1 MSGQKT
7 IDLNEFRR
15 QYQIPAASARAIL
28 DKLGYRIE
36 KINGQSKILCGSAR
50 TYGKDDDYFLK
61 HAVLEFRRTMD
72 IINTKNGKFF
82 EYSEE
87 AEVKGKK
94 VITEYG
100 VSKIDEASVRP
111 ATPSLKRE
119 PNKSPVGIT
128 AQSSALIPIETKTE
142 ALAAPAP
149 DALTALVAALTQAQT
164 AAAPRD
170 PLLPQKQLKEAEE
183 QGYRITSPQLA
194 ELLGMSP
201 QTISSKKSGFIK
213 MGFRYEKVKE
223 GTSTLWKVSQVD

>member
-7 IDLNEFRR
+7 IDLNEFRK

-142 ALAAPAP
+142 ALAAP